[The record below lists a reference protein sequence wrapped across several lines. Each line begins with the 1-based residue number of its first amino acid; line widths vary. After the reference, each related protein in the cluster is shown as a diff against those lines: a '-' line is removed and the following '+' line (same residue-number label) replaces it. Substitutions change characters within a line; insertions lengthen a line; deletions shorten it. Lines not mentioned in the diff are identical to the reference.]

1 MDFGICLIRQ
11 VPGELMAIIV
21 IDMLRG
27 FLEKGN
33 PLFCGNKSRRIIE
46 PVRNLLIAREGKEAL
61 IFLRDEHK
69 ENDPEFRVFPKHC
82 LEGSVE
88 SEIIPELIEFRDNGI
103 DVPKTRFSGFYN
115 TNLDDILKK
124 NVPLDESVIVVGVC
138 TDICVMYTSSDLRS
152 RDYEVVVPVKCVAS
166 FNKNAH
172 EFALN
177 HMEKVLGVKLSY
189 S

>member
-1 MDFGICLIRQ
+1 MAFGICLIRQ

-33 PLFCGNKSRRIIE
+33 PLFCGSESRRIIE
-46 PVRNLLIAREGKEAL
+46 PVRSLLDASEGKEAL

-82 LEGSVE
+82 LKDSAE
-88 SEIIPELIEFRDNGI
+88 SEIIPELREFWGKGV

-115 TNLDDILKK
+115 TDLDSILKK
-124 NVPLDESVIVVGVC
+124 NVQTDETVTVVGVC
-138 TDICVMYTSSDLRS
+138 TDICIMYTSSDLRS
-152 RDYEVVVPVKCVAS
+152 RDYEVLIPAQCVAS
-166 FNKNAH
+166 FNKKAH

-177 HMEKVLGVKLSY
+177 HMEKILGVKISY

>member
-1 MDFGICLIRQ
+1 
-11 VPGELMAIIV
+11 MAIIV

-33 PLFCGNKSRRIIE
+33 PLFCGSESRKIIE
-46 PVRNLLIAREGKEAL
+46 PVRNLLCERKGKETF
-61 IFLRDEHK
+61 IFLRDEHNEK
-69 ENDPEFRVFPKHC
+69 DPEFRVFPKHC
-82 LEGSVE
+82 IKGS
-88 SEIIPELIEFRDNGI
+88 SECEVIPELKEYWKGGV

-115 TNLDDILKK
+115 SPLDSILKE
-124 NVPLDESVIVVGVC
+124 NVACNEIITVAGVC

-152 RDYEVVVPVKCVAS
+152 RDYEVVIPANCVMS
-166 FNKNAH
+166 FNKKAH

-177 HMEKVLGVKLSY
+177 HMEKILGVKIKY